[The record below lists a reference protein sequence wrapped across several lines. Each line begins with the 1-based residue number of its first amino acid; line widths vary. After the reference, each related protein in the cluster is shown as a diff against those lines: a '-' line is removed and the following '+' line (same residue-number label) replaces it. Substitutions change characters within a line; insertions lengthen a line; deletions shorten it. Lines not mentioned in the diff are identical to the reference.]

1 MKKPLSLFVAIST
14 LLIAS
19 LNTAFAMS
27 EGTARDAMVAAGEAA
42 FQHRCMACHSLD
54 SAKNAFGPS
63 LRGVIDRPAGSLPRF
78 AYSKAMLES
87 GLVWSEENIRK
98 WIADN
103 EKLVPNTRMR
113 HVSITDVTEQ
123 DFLIEFLKSLK

>member
-1 MKKPLSLFVAIST
+1 
-14 LLIAS
+14 
-19 LNTAFAMS
+19 
-27 EGTARDAMVAAGEAA
+27 
-42 FQHRCMACHSLD
+42 MACHSLD

-87 GLVWSEENIRK
+87 GLVWSEENIRQ